1 MVRVLIFRIRIEVAT
16 SAFNDEPC
24 SYSFELLVKDSFS
37 LNLWSPESH
46 AMSCIAQSFDNSPA
60 GHLVHL
66 FGSLL
71 LLSLHEYWCWFA
83 YWVSLGNGI
92 QIHVDK
98 RVMEWFWGLKESDG
112 TVRRQKK
119 SRIAVIL
126 TTASSSIS
134 LQDGHNK
141 LIVSIWKSLTIQI

>member
-16 SAFNDEPC
+16 SAFKDEPC

-71 LLSLHEYWCWFA
+71 LFSLFTSALVIWSRLLNCC
-83 YWVSLGNGI
+83 
-92 QIHVDK
+92 
-98 RVMEWFWGLKESDG
+98 RESDPDS
-112 TVRRQKK
+112 RRQARNGMVLRFEGNSMGWFEPKKK

-126 TTASSSIS
+126 EHSSIS

-141 LIVSIWKSLTIQI
+141 LVVSSSS